1 MSGFAPC
8 AERWCPVNA
17 KPESRLAI
25 GLMSGTSLDGIDA
38 ALVEVSDEPFS
49 VRTLSKLFVPYEE
62 TVRRELAVIAAGRTS
77 AEELCRAHVALGQLY
92 SEAVESLPLGGYAL
106 EDVNVIGCH
115 GQTVRHLPRHASS
128 LGREVAS
135 TLQIGSPAVLAH
147 RTGITVVSDF
157 RSADM
162 AAGGQ
167 GAPLVP
173 MFDFLLLADETTGRI
188 ALNLGGIANVTLL
201 PPGGSPEEVIAFDT
215 GPGNMLLDLL
225 AREIS
230 GGGKNS
236 DHDGEIAAGGN
247 IIKPLLGNLLDHPFL
262 KRNPP
267 KSTGREEFGEE
278 LLQPLLRRGYGSADL
293 MATLTAFTAHSI
305 SYGIERFWPLP
316 EPPQEVIT
324 SGGGLHN
331 GTLMRS
337 LGERLKGFTIRP
349 IDDFGVDADFK
360 EAIAFA
366 VLADRTL
373 RGRPGNLP
381 SATGAHRPVIL
392 GSITP
397 GRNYSGLS

>member
-1 MSGFAPC
+1 M
-8 AERWCPVNA
+8 NA

-157 RSADM
+157 RSADI

-173 MFDFLLLADETTGRI
+173 MFDFLLLADETTG
-188 ALNLGGIANVTLL
+188 
-201 PPGGSPEEVIAFDT
+201 
-215 GPGNMLLDLL
+215 
-225 AREIS
+225 
-230 GGGKNS
+230 
-236 DHDGEIAAGGN
+236 
-247 IIKPLLGNLLDHPFL
+247 
-262 KRNPP
+262 
-267 KSTGREEFGEE
+267 
-278 LLQPLLRRGYGSADL
+278 
-293 MATLTAFTAHSI
+293 
-305 SYGIERFWPLP
+305 
-316 EPPQEVIT
+316 
-324 SGGGLHN
+324 
-331 GTLMRS
+331 
-337 LGERLKGFTIRP
+337 
-349 IDDFGVDADFK
+349 
-360 EAIAFA
+360 
-366 VLADRTL
+366 
-373 RGRPGNLP
+373 
-381 SATGAHRPVIL
+381 
-392 GSITP
+392 
-397 GRNYSGLS
+397 